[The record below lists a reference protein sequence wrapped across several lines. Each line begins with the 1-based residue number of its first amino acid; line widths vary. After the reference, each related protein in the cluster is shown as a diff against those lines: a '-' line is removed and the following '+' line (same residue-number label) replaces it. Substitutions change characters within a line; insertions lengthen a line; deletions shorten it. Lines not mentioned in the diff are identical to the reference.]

1 MPLARANASAPKGAP
16 AIEERARVEK
26 ARAELAEARFKTK
39 MARVRGKAL
48 DQLAAAGARAMRSSS
63 HASSISMRGAFA
75 SNAYDSGKGRSRLSP
90 GRATPPRASAAA
102 NLDWSARDSMIRETQ
117 HADRNNSLARALVQ
131 RHIDFVDGDGPI
143 VNPKTQDE
151 GWNAEARTLYR
162 AFMEGEDHDVL
173 GRPNV
178 NGICTGVMDQREITR
193 AWDTDG
199 DICILKTIDE
209 NGLGSF
215 QMVEALRLGTWT
227 QKPGSGVVDGVEM
240 DARGRPIAFHFSDW
254 QLGGLATSAT
264 TRRIPAE
271 HVLYCPNPKFFRAG
285 QVRGEPRLQS
295 GLALLELTNNYI
307 NDTGLAASLP
317 LSYGIIFQDE
327 RPQDLAAVLRGA
339 IGDQP
344 ARETSDSPYEME
356 VGPAW
361 SLVTKPGQKPVQMQ
375 PEFPTTNFGEYVMA
389 CIQIL
394 GADFGL
400 PLAIAMYASKE
411 MSYSNLRGVLS
422 VAARG
427 FEFDQAAKARIEK
440 QKYRW
445 KIQEWMAAGVLAY
458 RDDWNKVH
466 ITFPRPPVVDLK
478 MEIEAMAL
486 AVEKNITTGQ
496 YAVESIGMAE
506 SHEEVCRTRAVE
518 RKREIDAGI
527 APAEMPGANRPGAAS
542 PAATPN
548 DPAPTPTP
556 TETP

>member
-1 MPLARANASAPKGAP
+1 MTPARTKSPAAPHGAQ
-16 AIEERARVEK
+16 AIEERARLEK
-26 ARAELAEARFKTK
+26 ARGDLAEARFKTK
-39 MARVRGKAL
+39 MARARGKAL
-48 DQLAAAGARAMRSSS
+48 DQLASAGAKALRG
-63 HASSISMRGAFA
+63 HSSITMRGAFA
-75 SNAYDSGKGRSRLSP
+75 TNAYNSGKGRTRLSP

-102 NLDWSARDSMIRETQ
+102 NLDYATRDYMLRETQ
-117 HADRNNSLARALVQ
+117 DAERNNSLARALVQ
-131 RHIDFVDGDGPI
+131 RHIDFVDGDGPL
-143 VNPKTQDE
+143 VNPKSGDE
-151 GWNAEARTLYR
+151 GWNAEVRDLYR
-162 AFMEGEDHDVL
+162 RFMQGEDHEVL

-178 NGICTGVMDQREITR
+178 NGRSNAVMDQRELTR
-193 AWDTDG
+193 AWDVDG
-199 DICILKTIDE
+199 DMCFLKTVDE

-215 QMVEALRLGTWT
+215 QAIESLRLGTWS
-227 QKPGSGVVDGVEM
+227 QKPGASFTGQVVDGVEM
-240 DARGRPIAFHFSDW
+240 DGRGLPVAFHFSDW
-254 QLGGLATSAT
+254 ELGGLSTSVR

-271 HVLYCPNPKFFRAG
+271 HVIYCPNPKFYRAG

-295 GLALLELTNNYI
+295 CLQLLELTNNYI

-339 IGDQP
+339 ISDQP

-389 CIQIL
+389 CIQIM

-411 MSYSNLRGVLS
+411 MSYSNMRGVLS
-422 VAARG
+422 VAGRG
-427 FEFDQAAKARIEK
+427 FDFDQAEKARIEK
-440 QKYRW
+440 QKYLW
-445 KIQEWMAAGVLAY
+445 KLQEWMARGVVSY

-486 AVEKNITTGQ
+486 AVDKNFATRQTAI
-496 YAVESIGMAE
+496 ESVGFE
-506 SHEEVCRTRAVE
+506 QDHEETVKARGAE
-518 RKREIDAGI
+518 LKREIAAGV
-527 APAEMPGANRPGAAS
+527 APLDMPGATRPGTPA
-542 PAATPN
+542 PAA
-548 DPAPTPTP
+548 PAPTPENP
-556 TETP
+556 

>member
-1 MPLARANASAPKGAP
+1 MPTPRTKAANVEAIESLARL
-16 AIEERARVEK
+16 EK
-26 ARAELAEARFKTK
+26 AKSELAKSRLEAK
-39 MARVRGKAL
+39 MTRVKSRAIDQIAHVGSRAL
-48 DQLAAAGARAMRSSS
+48 G
-63 HASSISMRGAFA
+63 ASSVAVRGAFA
-75 SNAYDSGKGRSRLSP
+75 SNAYESGKGRSRLSP

-102 NLDWSARDSMIRETQ
+102 NLDWSTRDAMIRETQ
-117 HADRNNSLARALVQ
+117 DAERNNSLARALIQ

-151 GWNAEARTLYR
+151 RWNADARELYR
-162 AFMEGEDHDVL
+162 AFTEGEDHDIL

-193 AWDTDG
+193 SWDIDG
-199 DICILKTIDE
+199 DVCILKTVDE

-215 QMVEALRLGTWT
+215 QMVEALRLGTWA
-227 QKPGSGVVDGVEM
+227 QKYGSSVVDGIELS
-240 DARGRPIAFHFSDW
+240 DRGRPIAFHFSDW
-254 QLGGLATSAT
+254 ELGGLATT
-264 TRRIPAE
+264 LKTRAIAAE
-271 HVLYCPNPKFFRAG
+271 HVIYCPNPKFFRSG
-285 QVRGEPRLQS
+285 QVRGEPRIQA
-295 GLALLELTNNYI
+295 GLKLLELTNNYI

-327 RPQDLAAVLRGA
+327 RPQDLAAVLRNA

-400 PLAIAMYASKE
+400 PLALAMYASKE

-445 KIQEWMAAGVLAY
+445 KLQEWMQAGIIAF

-466 ITFPRPPVVDLK
+466 VTFPRPPVVDLK

-486 AVEKNITTGQ
+486 AVEKNMTTGQ

-506 SHEEVCRTRAVE
+506 SHDEVCRTRKVE
-518 RKREIDAGI
+518 RQREIEAGI
-527 APAEMPGANRPGAAS
+527 APADMPGANRPGMS
-542 PAATPN
+542 PS
-548 DPAPTPTP
+548 PAPTPAPTP
-556 TETP
+556 ENP